1 MNVEDL
7 NDQFVICAKHKTH
20 PKKDLALCRECEE
33 NRRCQAY
40 KEYMQPSLPWVGAGA
55 NNIERLKM
63 KKIVPGQTSA
73 ICRKCSHYR
82 GNSKCEAFP
91 EKIPTE
97 ILLGYVSHL
106 RPYRDDKGIQFES
119 VDKTEKQRNKG

>member
-1 MNVEDL
+1 MNAEDI
-7 NDQFVICAKHKTH
+7 NDQFAICAKHKNH
-20 PKKDLALCRECEE
+20 PKMDLALCRECKT

-40 KEYMQPSLPWVGAGA
+40 QEYLQPSLPWIKAGDNNVGSSQ
-55 NNIERLKM
+55 M
-63 KKIVPGQTSA
+63 KKIVPGHTSA
-73 ICRKCSHYR
+73 TCRKCSHYQ

-106 RPYRDDKGIQFES
+106 RPHKDDQGIQFES
-119 VDKTEKQRNKG
+119 ADKAEKQRSNG